1 MDFRQSAKETTEMV
15 FGLIGPIGCNRQLVI
30 ETFEKLAKHY
40 SYKTVKI
47 GLSDII
53 SRYCTLPD
61 HKGDQFTRVSNLM
74 SAGSELRGR
83 TKDNSILAK
92 LAAAEIATRRAD
104 SEDKKVIY
112 IIDSIKHPDEV
123 EELRNIYG
131 LGFYLFAIHS
141 SEKSREQYL
150 KKHCLISDKSKRD
163 RLIDRDKDEKLGHGQ
178 STSEAF
184 HRADFFLSENGD
196 NLKLWNVVERFFD
209 IIFGDPFKTPT
220 FQEYAMYMAYAASIR
235 SADMSRQVGAV
246 ITNGFDIISTG
257 ANECPSPGGGTY
269 WPVFDPENHMI
280 TDIDGGRDYTN
291 NMDRNG
297 KEKQEIIDA
306 LKAGIPE
313 SALEVLNINIDK
325 SGLNDITE
333 YGRVVH
339 AEMDAILGCARRGIS
354 AKGATLYCSTHPCH
368 NCAKHIIASGLS
380 TVIYIE
386 PYPKS
391 KALDMHSDAI
401 RLPGDKNLSN
411 RVLFAPFVGV
421 GPRIMSNLFSL
432 SLSVGEK
439 LRRKKPKSFEK
450 AIWDRASARPRL
462 KMFATHYVENEAL
475 VKKQADNAIEKIEK
489 IIIPASE

>member
-1 MDFRQSAKETTEMV
+1 M
-15 FGLIGPIGCNRQLVI
+15 VI

-40 SYKTVKI
+40 SYKTVRI

-53 SRYCTLPD
+53 ARYCTLPD
-61 HKGDQFTRVSNLM
+61 HKGDQFTRVNDLM
-74 SAGSELRGR
+74 TAGSTLRGKV
-83 TKDNSILAK
+83 KDNSILAK
-92 LAAAEIATRRAD
+92 LAAAEITQERAKSD
-104 SEDKKVIY
+104 DKRVIY

-150 KKHCLISDKSKRD
+150 KKHCMISDKSKRES
-163 RLIDRDKDEKLGHGQ
+163 LIDRDKDEKLGHGQ

-269 WPVFDPENHMI
+269 WPVFDQETHVI
-280 TDIDGGRDYTN
+280 SDIAGGRDYMN

-297 KEKQEIIDA
+297 KEKQAIIDA
-306 LKAGIPE
+306 LKVDIPA
-313 SALEVLNINIDK
+313 SVLEVLEKNIDN

-339 AEMDAILGCARRGIS
+339 AEMDAILGCAKRGIS
-354 AKGATLYCSTHPCH
+354 SKGATLFCSTHPCH

-380 TVIYIE
+380 TVYYIE

-391 KALDMHSDAI
+391 KALDMHKDAI
-401 RLPGDKNLSN
+401 RLPGQKEDKN

-432 SLSVGEK
+432 SLSAGEK

-450 AIWDRASARPRL
+450 FEWDKTKARPRL
-462 KMFATHYVENEAL
+462 KMFETSYIENESI
-475 VKKQADNAIEKIEK
+475 VKAEADEAISKIEK
-489 IIIPASE
+489 IIIEPT

>member
-1 MDFRQSAKETTEMV
+1 MDFRQNSKEATEII
-15 FGLIGPIGCNRQLVI
+15 FGIIGPIGCNRQLVI

-40 SYKTVKI
+40 SYKTVKV

-53 SRYCTLPD
+53 SQHCILPE
-61 HKGDQFTRVSNLM
+61 HGNDQFIRVSNLM
-74 SAGSELRGR
+74 TAGSELRKR

-92 LAAAEIATRRAD
+92 LAAAEIKKKRME
-104 SEDKKVIY
+104 SPEKKVIY

-131 LGFYLFAIHS
+131 LGFYLFAVNS

-150 KKHCLISDKSKRD
+150 KKHCMITDSTNREALIE
-163 RLIDRDKDEKLGHGQ
+163 RDKDEKLGHGQ

-196 NLKLWNVVERFFD
+196 NLKLWNVIERFFD
-209 IIFGDPFKTPT
+209 IIFGDPFRTPT
-220 FQEYAMYMAYAASIR
+220 FHEYAMYMAYAASIR

-246 ITNGFDIISTG
+246 ITKDFDIISTG
-257 ANECPSPGGGTY
+257 ANECPSPSGGTY
-269 WPVFDPENHMI
+269 WPVFDTDTHMI
-280 TDIDGGRDYTN
+280 TDIVGGRDYTN
-291 NMDRNG
+291 NVDRNG
-297 KEKQEIIDA
+297 KEKQAIIDI
-306 LKAGIPE
+306 LKLDIPE
-313 SALEVLNINIDK
+313 DILETLKKNIDN

-339 AEMDAILGCARRGIS
+339 AEMDAILGCARRGVS
-354 AKGATLYCSTHPCH
+354 SKGATLFCSTHPCH

-380 TVIYIE
+380 HVYYIE

-391 KALDMHSDAI
+391 KALDMHNDAI
-401 RLPGDKNLSN
+401 RLTGEKDDKN

-432 SLSVGEK
+432 SLSAGEK
-439 LRRKKPKSFEK
+439 LRRKKSGSFEK
-450 AIWDRASARPRL
+450 VEWIKETSRPRL
-462 KMFATHYVENEAL
+462 KMFETTYTMNENL
-475 VKKQADNAIEKIEK
+475 VKEQAVAAISKIQK
-489 IIIPASE
+489 III